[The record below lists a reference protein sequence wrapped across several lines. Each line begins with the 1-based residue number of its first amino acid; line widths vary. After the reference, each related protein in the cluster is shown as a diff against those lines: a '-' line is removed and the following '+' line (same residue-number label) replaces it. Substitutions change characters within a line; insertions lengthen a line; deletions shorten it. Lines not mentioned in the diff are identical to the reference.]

1 MTAESIRNSEERGQD
16 LPLPILL
23 IQTAWLTATGC
34 RKTLPSWRWGRL
46 VQLQSLLSP
55 REHHSGQKQC
65 SDEPPTMNVASM
77 VCESQAGK
85 AILWMEIRHDAFS
98 NLGYPLHSTI
108 SGYLP
113 SNHRGKI
120 ERGKKIN
127 LLDILNI
134 YTESPSKG
142 LSMAML
148 LHYWNMFPSFLG
160 EFIPS
165 QLHAPLLPLSSP
177 QGLGWFDHL
186 RFASCSEVTCRSY
199 ELPSIPMDS
208 CSANETN
215 LS

>member
-1 MTAESIRNSEERGQD
+1 MTDSNWMQENLA
-16 LPLPILL
+16 LL
-23 IQTAWLTATGC
+23 KM
-34 RKTLPSWRWGRL
+34 RKTCATAVLTVSLRAPLWTETMQWWTPNNECCQYGVWVPSRQGNSVNGDQAWCLQQSRL
-46 VQLQSLLSP
+46 SIAL
-55 REHHSGQKQC
+55 
-65 SDEPPTMNVASM
+65 
-77 VCESQAGK
+77 
-85 AILWMEIRHDAFS
+85 
-98 NLGYPLHSTI
+98 STI

-113 SNHRGKI
+113 SNYRGKI

-127 LLDILNI
+127 LLNILNI